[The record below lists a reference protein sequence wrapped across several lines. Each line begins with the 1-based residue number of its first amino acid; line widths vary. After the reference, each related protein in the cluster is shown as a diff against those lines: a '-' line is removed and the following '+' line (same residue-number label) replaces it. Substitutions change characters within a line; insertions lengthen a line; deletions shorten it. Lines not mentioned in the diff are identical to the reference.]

1 MRREYGTPDLADA
14 PEEDTARAPRIAKA
28 VADSAERAASPS
40 AIQTSD
46 DEGAEPPEG
55 GGTVP
60 LRPILAVDFLRV
72 RSVFAVLYRLAT
84 VALLL
89 EKRGGRE
96 CGGCAMDKAAL
107 ALVSRRFQSKCS
119 CFFSAFSC
127 VLCLVSTRESAKAGK
142 LKFWGFPMWKECYQC
157 DSFTRGS

>member
-84 VALLL
+84 VTLLL
-89 EKRGGRE
+89 
-96 CGGCAMDKAAL
+96 
-107 ALVSRRFQSKCS
+107 
-119 CFFSAFSC
+119 
-127 VLCLVSTRESAKAGK
+127 
-142 LKFWGFPMWKECYQC
+142 
-157 DSFTRGS
+157 

>member
-96 CGGCAMDKAAL
+96 CGGCAMDKGGL
-107 ALVSRRFQSKCS
+107 ALVSRRFQLFSIKMKLQL
-119 CFFSAFSC
+119 FFFC
-127 VLCLVSTRESAKAGK
+127 VNSRVVN
-142 LKFWGFPMWKECYQC
+142 
-157 DSFTRGS
+157 